1 MAGAVLVLQHDD
13 GCPPGR
19 LGRVLDAAG
28 LPWELVALDRGDRL
42 PGLGPW
48 RGIVSLG
55 GRMGAYDTA
64 EFPFL
69 AAEARL
75 LAEADRAGVPVLGL
89 CLGGQLLA
97 AALGGRA
104 HLGPRP
110 EIGYR
115 PVRLTAAGRADPV
128 LRHLDGP
135 VLSWHQDTFELP
147 PGAELLASSDAYPHA
162 FRRGASVGLQFHPEA
177 DRAVLGTWL
186 DDAGPDGVRAWGGDP
201 DALVASADV
210 GDAAI
215 DRAGTRVL
223 AAWAATLD
231 GRPDSH

>member
-13 GCPPGR
+13 GCPPAR

-201 DALVASADV
+201 DALVASADA

-223 AAWAATLD
+223 TAWAATLD

>member
-1 MAGAVLVLQHDD
+1 MAGAVLVVQHED
-13 GCPPGR
+13 GCPPAR
-19 LGRVLDAAG
+19 LGTVLDAAG

-55 GRMGAYDTA
+55 GRMGAYDTG

-69 AAEARL
+69 LDEARL

-97 AALGGRA
+97 GALGGRA

-110 EIGYR
+110 EVGYH

-147 PGAELLASSDAYPHA
+147 PGAELLAASDAYPHA

-177 DRAVLGTWL
+177 DRAVLGSWVG
-186 DDAGPDGVRAWGGDP
+186 DAGPDGVRAWGGDP
-201 DALVASADV
+201 DALLARADAD
-210 GDAAI
+210 DAAI
-215 DRAGTRVL
+215 DRAGTGVL
-223 AAWAATLD
+223 AAWAATL
-231 GRPDSH
+231 GGH